1 MTPQE
6 FANAHGLSLEEA
18 QLILEKRNRP
28 SMDPNSRLARA
39 RAKLEAA
46 HKKVGAAEV
55 SVEGDEV
62 VKGDF
67 SSENL
72 ERFYSTKGGADSTHP
87 QMKSDPDAW
96 EEPP

>member
-6 FANAHGLSLEEA
+6 FADAHGLSLEEA

-28 SMDPNSRLARA
+28 AIPPNSRLALA
-39 RAKLEAA
+39 RAVNAKA

-55 SVEGDEV
+55 SVDGDEV

-72 ERFYSTKGGADSTHP
+72 ERFYSTKGGSSVTARVKP
-87 QMKSDPDAW
+87 DPDAW

>member
-6 FANAHGLSLEEA
+6 FADAHGLSLEEA

-28 SMDPNSRLARA
+28 ALSPNSRLALAKA
-39 RAKLEAA
+39 RLEAA

-55 SVEGDEV
+55 SVDGDEV

-67 SSENL
+67 SSESL

-87 QMKSDPDAW
+87 RVKPDTDAW

>member
-1 MTPQE
+1 
-6 FANAHGLSLEEA
+6 
-18 QLILEKRNRP
+18 LILEKRNRLAP
-28 SMDPNSRLARA
+28 FPNSRLALVK
-39 RAKLEAA
+39 AKLEAA

-55 SVEGDEV
+55 SVDGDEV

-72 ERFYSTKGGADSTHP
+72 ERFNSTKGTLVFTPPVRSRLAQLMDPEDESQVKP
-87 QMKSDPDAW
+87 DPDAW